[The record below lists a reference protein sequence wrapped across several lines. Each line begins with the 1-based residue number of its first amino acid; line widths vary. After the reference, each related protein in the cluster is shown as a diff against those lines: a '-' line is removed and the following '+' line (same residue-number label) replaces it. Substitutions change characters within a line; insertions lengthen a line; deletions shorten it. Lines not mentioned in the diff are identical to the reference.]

1 MIDRIDHIA
10 IAVENLDSAIDTWV
24 NLLGCDRSTVTIH
37 EVPSEKVRAA
47 FIPVGE
53 TKIELLEPLG
63 DDGPIAK
70 FLSKSGEGMHH
81 IALATDDVEA
91 ETGRAAAL
99 GLTPLG
105 EPSAGAG
112 GKKIVFLHP
121 RQTSRV
127 LVEFVEPKGASKKCR
142 ESDECKAAGAQK
154 PERTEST

>member
-10 IAVENLDSAIDTWV
+10 IAVENLDNAIDTFV
-24 NLLGCDRSTVTIH
+24 NLLGCDRSAVAIH

-47 FIPVGE
+47 FILVGQ

-70 FLSKSGEGMHH
+70 FLSKNGEGMHH
-81 IALATDDVEA
+81 IALATDGIEKEVERVA
-91 ETGRAAAL
+91 SA

-105 EPSAGAG
+105 EPSTGAG

-121 RQTSRV
+121 RQTNRV
-127 LVEFVEPKGASKKCR
+127 LVELVEPKP
-142 ESDECKAAGAQK
+142 DH
-154 PERTEST
+154 

>member
-10 IAVENLDSAIDTWV
+10 IAVEHLDSAIDTWI
-24 NLLGCDRSTVTIH
+24 NILGCDRSAVTIH

-47 FIPVGE
+47 FIPVGQ

-70 FLSKSGEGMHH
+70 FLSKNGEGMHH
-81 IALATDDVEA
+81 IALATDGVVE
-91 ETGRAAAL
+91 ETARVTAL
-99 GLTPLG
+99 GLNSLG
-105 EPSAGAG
+105 EPSTGAG

-127 LVEFVEPKGASKKCR
+127 LVELVEPKP
-142 ESDECKAAGAQK
+142 DH
-154 PERTEST
+154 

>member
-10 IAVENLDSAIDTWV
+10 IAVENLDSAIDTWI
-24 NLLGCDRSTVTIH
+24 NILGCDRSAVTIH

-47 FIPVGE
+47 FIPLGQ

-70 FLSKSGEGMHH
+70 FLSKNGAGMHH
-81 IALATDDVEA
+81 IALATDGVEA
-91 ETGRAAAL
+91 DAKRVTAL
-99 GLTPLG
+99 GITPLG

-112 GKKIVFLHP
+112 GKKIIFLHP

-127 LVEFVEPKGASKKCR
+127 LVELVEPKPDHSFI
-142 ESDECKAAGAQK
+142 Q
-154 PERTEST
+154 

>member
-1 MIDRIDHIA
+1 MIHRIDHIA
-10 IAVENLDSAIDTWV
+10 IAVEHLDSAIDTWV

-47 FIPVGE
+47 FIPIGE

-70 FLSKSGEGMHH
+70 FLSKNGAGMHH
-81 IALATDDVEA
+81 IALATDGVDAEA
-91 ETGRAAAL
+91 KRVSAL
-99 GLTPLG
+99 DITSLG

-121 RQTSRV
+121 RDTSRV
-127 LVEFVEPKGASKKCR
+127 LVEFVEPKG
-142 ESDECKAAGAQK
+142 
-154 PERTEST
+154 TL

>member
-1 MIDRIDHIA
+1 MIERIEHIA
-10 IAVENLDSAIDTWV
+10 IAVEHLDSAIDTWIS
-24 NLLGCDRSTVTIH
+24 LLGCDRSAVTIH

-47 FIPVGE
+47 FIPVGQ

-81 IALATDDVEA
+81 IALSTDGVEA
-91 ETGRAAAL
+91 ETERVTAL
-99 GLTPLG
+99 GLKPLG

-127 LVEFVEPKGASKKCR
+127 LVEFVEPGA
-142 ESDECKAAGAQK
+142 AH
-154 PERTEST
+154 

>member
-10 IAVENLDSAIDTWV
+10 IAVEHLDSAIDIWV
-24 NLLGCDRSTVTIH
+24 KLLGCDRSAVAIH

-47 FIPVGE
+47 FIPIGE

-70 FLSKSGEGMHH
+70 FLSKNGAGMHH
-81 IALATDDVEA
+81 IALATDGVEA
-91 ETGRAAAL
+91 EAKRAAAE

-121 RQTSRV
+121 RQTNRV
-127 LVEFVEPKGASKKCR
+127 LVEFVEPKGTR
-142 ESDECKAAGAQK
+142 
-154 PERTEST
+154 

>member
-1 MIDRIDHIA
+1 MIDKIDHIA
-10 IAVENLDSAIDTWV
+10 IAVENLDSAIETWV
-24 NLLGCDRSTVTIH
+24 NLLGCDRSSVAIH

-47 FIPVGE
+47 FIPIGE

-81 IALATDDVEA
+81 IALKSDGVTE
-91 ETGRAAAL
+91 ETQRASAL

-105 EPSAGAG
+105 EPSEGAG

-121 RQTSRV
+121 RQTNRV
-127 LVEFVEPKGASKKCR
+127 LVEFVEPKG
-142 ESDECKAAGAQK
+142 DH
-154 PERTEST
+154 

>member
-10 IAVENLDSAIDTWV
+10 IAVENLDSAIDTWI
-24 NLLGCDRSTVTIH
+24 NILGCDRSAVTIH

-47 FIPVGE
+47 FIPLGQ

-70 FLSKSGEGMHH
+70 FLSKNGAGMHH
-81 IALATDDVEA
+81 IALATDGVEA
-91 ETGRAAAL
+91 DAKRVTAL
-99 GLTPLG
+99 GITPLG

-127 LVEFVEPKGASKKCR
+127 LVELVEPKPDHSFI
-142 ESDECKAAGAQK
+142 Q
-154 PERTEST
+154 